1 MLCQWAFAIGATTL
15 KGLDSYFITFWIMFC
30 VFSHAYLF
38 PPESTLKNWM
48 QTDAGVAMNRYQ
60 IQLGSRRALL
70 NTILALNPTDPSSL

>member
-1 MLCQWAFAIGATTL
+1 
-15 KGLDSYFITFWIMFC
+15 MFC

-38 PPESTLKNWM
+38 SPESTLKNWM